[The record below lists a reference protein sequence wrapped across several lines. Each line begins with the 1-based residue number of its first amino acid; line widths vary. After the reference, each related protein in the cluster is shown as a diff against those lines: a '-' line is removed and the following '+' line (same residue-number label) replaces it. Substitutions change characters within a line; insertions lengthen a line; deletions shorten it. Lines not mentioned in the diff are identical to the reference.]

1 VRLLHSLAKTRASFD
16 DPNLVS
22 HSGLVPVMGLAQRAG
37 LGNLV
42 AEHVRP
48 GGACGVNA
56 AVKVP
61 CLVAGMAAGADSIDD
76 MGLLRHGAMPALFG
90 GIRAPSTLGSHLRCY
105 TWGNV
110 AQLEKAGREFL
121 AELARRAPLLP
132 GADTLAF
139 IDIDSMQKRVY
150 GHEKQGARFGH
161 TKIQGKSLLV
171 RGLNALAA
179 TISTP
184 LSAPVIAATR
194 LRGGNAAS
202 ARGAASLAARAI
214 AVARECGCTGTIIAR
229 MDSAYYNA
237 AVISAIRRSGAFFSV
252 TAPMNASIRAAI
264 AAIGEDAWTGIRYLR
279 AIWDDQAGAWIS
291 SAEVAEVKYTAFTSK
306 KGQAVTAR
314 LIVRRVRDLNKQ
326 AAEGQGELFPA
337 WRYHAVFTDSPF
349 ELVQAEGQHRDHAV
363 VEQVFADVTSGPL
376 AHMPSGVFAANAAWL
391 SIAAM
396 VHNLLRAAGA
406 LASLPFAKA
415 RAATI
420 RRDLIAV
427 AGRIARHGRGHLI
440 LHLPEGW
447 HREQD
452 WLNLLGAACGP
463 PAAAA

>member
-1 VRLLHSLAKTRASFD
+1 MRLLHTLAKTHASFD

-22 HSGLVPVMGLAQRAG
+22 HAGLVPVMALAQRAG
-37 LGNLV
+37 LGEL
-42 AEHVRP
+42 AAQHVRP
-48 GGACGVNA
+48 GGECGVNA
-56 AVKVP
+56 AVKVS

-76 MGLLRHGAMPALFG
+76 MDLLRHGAMTALFG
-90 GIRAPSTLGSHLRCY
+90 GIRAPSTLGSHLRSY

-110 AQLEKAGREFL
+110 SQLEKAGREFL
-121 AELARRAPLLP
+121 AELARQAPLLP
-132 GADTLAF
+132 GAETLAF
-139 IDIDSMQKRVY
+139 IDVDSMQKRVY
-150 GHEKQGARFGH
+150 GHQKQGARFGH

-179 TISTP
+179 VISTP
-184 LSAPVIAATR
+184 IAAPVIAATR

-202 ARGAASLAARAI
+202 ARGAASMAAQSIGTARA
-214 AVARECGCTGTIIAR
+214 CGCTGTIIVR
-229 MDSAYYNA
+229 LDSAFYNA
-237 AVISAIRRSGAFFSV
+237 AVIRAIRGQGARFSV
-252 TAPMNASIRAAI
+252 TVPMNSSIRAAI
-264 AAIGEDAWTGIRYLR
+264 AAIGDDAWTPVKYPR
-279 AIWDDQAGAWIS
+279 AIWDDQLDAWVS
-291 SAEVAEVKYTAFTSK
+291 DAEVAETEYTAFASK

-326 AAEGQGELFPA
+326 AADGQDELFPV
-337 WRYHAVFTDSPF
+337 WRHHAVFSDSPF

-391 SIAAM
+391 AVAAM
-396 VHNLLRAAGA
+396 AHNLVRAAGA

-427 AGRIARHGRGHLI
+427 AARIARHGRGHLT

-447 HREQD
+447 HREHE
-452 WLNLLGAACGP
+452 WLNLLATANGP